1 MAIYNP
7 KRARELEAAARLA
20 ESQRQRE
27 LAKGQ
32 REQRSTEQ
40 FLGLVEGLIGAAPQ
54 VVGGLQDVQAQQVL
68 AGEKPLPEQKPET
81 DNILENI
88 GRFITDPFD
97 AGVRQKARAMAQEQ
111 KGARLQA
118 AEPLLREAIQKP
130 GVKQPAKFKGE
141 PEVLGA
147 PYADFGAVKEP
158 GVPYAM
164 EPEVK
169 FTPREAA
176 MKQLMRDPALA
187 MLPEREREAAI
198 AGLQQRMTA
207 EQAEAERQAK
217 MDEAELD
224 LMRAK
229 EKNLLTKKEISSQ
242 KVNPGKIKNIANAL
256 VGAVRADAQTLK
268 ETLNSS
274 DDNLRAEA
282 YDKLDELVDAKI
294 SSMVDADGSPI
305 DPNSIIAMSARAE
318 VQKQLAK
325 ELELEPLTES
335 ALEKMQSD
343 KDTIEK
349 LANLVERR
357 SEVGFTAKNRQII
370 AAKLAEAVPSLL
382 YVDRT
387 MKELN
392 KLGFEGEL
400 TPAQKSWFQDAMIMK
415 QRLTTAE
422 FKGTGAISDQER
434 RSIISYVL
442 DPMSTDADFDQRA
455 YDTIADISKKFAG
468 KVNMYRGVNKRM
480 PAEWISFADRLDK
493 TIGEGSEQ
501 LVIDILSNKPKSAGV
516 PSLDVSE
523 EGLAAGGATL
533 LETPGKMIRGA
544 GGDVIDY
551 ISSLIGSADSE
562 TAAAASTALESLKK
576 ILPQQPAAAP
586 TAIPTP
592 QKPTDMDPEVFYL
605 KQRQGGN
612 LNPSTQSVLI
622 VNTDKGR
629 FLYVVNN
636 DELEAKQQSIKSI
649 TPNVGFSVYSGNDAG
664 GK

>member
-32 REQRSTEQ
+32 REQRTTEQ
-40 FLGLVEGLIGAAPQ
+40 ILGLVEGLIGAAPQ
-54 VVGGLQDVQAQQVL
+54 VVGGLQDVQAQQIL
-68 AGEKPLPEQKPET
+68 AGEKPLPEQKPKS
-81 DNILENI
+81 DDILENI

-97 AGVRQKARAMAQEQ
+97 AGVRQRVKQM
-111 KGARLQA
+111 A
-118 AEPLLREAIQKP
+118 AEQAPAEVAKLQPLTSK
-130 GVKQPAKFKGE
+130 
-141 PEVLGA
+141 
-147 PYADFGAVKEP
+147 AVKERIAAGP
-158 GVPYAM
+158 RPLDAPSERKELSKEQFEERVVQAM
-164 EPEVK
+164 PV
-169 FTPREAA
+169 EATA
-176 MKQLMRDPALA
+176 RYVLDESPVLQL
-187 MLPEREREAAI
+187 LPERERQALAA
-198 AGLQQRMTA
+198 GETQRVQA
-207 EQAEAERQAK
+207 EQAAAERQAK
-217 MDEAELD
+217 MDEAEIA
-224 LMRAK
+224 LMKAK

-268 ETLNSS
+268 EPINSS

-282 YDKLDELVDAKI
+282 YDKLDKLVDAKI

-305 DPNSIIAMSARAE
+305 DPNSVIAMSARAE

-325 ELELEPLTES
+325 ELELEPLTET
-335 ALEKMQSD
+335 ALEKLASD

-422 FKGTGAISDQER
+422 FKGTGAISDPER

-442 DPMSTDADFDQRA
+442 DPMSTDQDFSQRA

-468 KVNMYRGVNKRM
+468 KVNMYRDVNKRM
-480 PAEWISFADRLDK
+480 PADWIKFADNLDK
-493 TIGEGSEQ
+493 TIGEGSQQ
-501 LVIDILSNKPKSAGV
+501 LVLDILANKPKATV
-516 PSLDVSE
+516 QPSLDVSE

-551 ISSLIGSADSE
+551 ISSLVESADPE
-562 TAAAASTALESLKK
+562 AAAAAKNVLQQIKSKFPESASPAVPQTSQQQVQQMQAL
-576 ILPQQPAAAP
+576 PADYQPVNKS
-586 TAIPTP
+586 IPAGQFLIGYVDP
-592 QKPTDMDPEVFYL
+592 VKGPVDMLVDS
-605 KQRQGGN
+605 GN
-612 LNPSTQSVLI
+612 LGPFLRKLSEQGI
-622 VNTDKGR
+622 EGR
-629 FLYVVNN
+629 ILNN
-636 DELEAKQQSIKSI
+636 EMQ
-649 TPNVGFSVYSGNDAG
+649 GR
-664 GK
+664 